1 MNSIK
6 NNKKNPIDELFR
18 HKLMNLEVITSE
30 DNKLRFLD
38 SIKNKKNKAQPIW
51 YFSAAASILL
61 ISSISW
67 FWLLPNS
74 NNVANS
80 NIEIVSEEP
89 KSSINLEL
97 SEKEKSISTLKEFS
111 SSSNESKTMA
121 FSKAKTKQ
129 VITDSKPLA
138 KINIAIRVE
147 GQKSLTGVSEIDELI
162 QDQLTVALQEAEK
175 KRTLSN
181 TKESKI
187 EPNNDLFQK
196 SIGETVVI
204 VSSDLDINNDIYLPD
219 LNSDSPLTLAEATD
233 LGIAKMDEDRSL
245 FAKVFTE
252 LKHLKHVEKIS
263 LNSLTAS
270 SETSILNNEDSFIGH
285 ETMEFR
291 QRFNWL
297 KGKLT
302 KE

>member
-67 FWLLPNS
+67 FWLLPSS

-138 KINIAIRVE
+138 KINIATRVE

-252 LKHLKHVEKIS
+252 LKHLKHGEKIS